1 MGTETIDK
9 TQILTGKDLIKVL
22 LVEDDAVD
30 RQIVERILANCP
42 WPVEFVI
49 ESVGSLSE
57 AVERLGSRR
66 HDIVLLDLGLPDS
79 SGVETVRRVSEIN
92 PHIPIIVLTGLDDE
106 GTGLLAIE
114 NGATDYL
121 IKDQSLDKILIRTA
135 LYALAR
141 KKETE
146 NWWRTFDAI
155 SDLVFIQDKDFTITK
170 ANKAFAEALNSKPQD
185 IIGKKCYEVFH
196 NTSTPWPGCPYQ
208 KTHADLKSHTEEIND
223 PLIGIP
229 LLVTTSPILDDN
241 GNLIGGVHIAKDVT
255 EQKKAEKLILD
266 TNLQLRE
273 TSQKLLNAK
282 QELEKKNEAL
292 EKAHKELETRVEERT
307 AELSKANEL
316 LKKEI
321 AERKQMESYLRAS
334 EANLRKVIVGNPDG
348 IVIVNKNG
356 IVRFVNPA
364 AESLFGRED
373 KELLGETFGFP
384 MVLDETTEVETIHK
398 TKGIVIV
405 EMRMV
410 EIDWE
415 GEISYL
421 ASLHN
426 ITERKEAEE
435 KMKKAMEIKSEFIS
449 MASHELRTPLTAIKE
464 GVRLV
469 IQEQTGKLNDEQ
481 KEFLGIVKR
490 NVERLARL
498 INDIL
503 DFQKLESG
511 KMDVDMQ
518 KNDVNEIVKEIK
530 ETMTPLSS
538 EKGLNLIIELDDSIP
553 IIKFDKDK
561 ITQVLT
567 NIVNNAIKFTE
578 QGSVTISTTK
588 GDNDNI
594 IQVSVSDTGPGIKN
608 EDLPKL
614 FNEFE
619 QLASGNERKTGGS
632 GLGLAISRKIIKKHN
647 ATIWAESEPGKGT
660 TFHFVLPIKERRRKP
675 RD

>member
-1 MGTETIDK
+1 
-9 TQILTGKDLIKVL
+9 
-22 LVEDDAVD
+22 
-30 RQIVERILANCP
+30 
-42 WPVEFVI
+42 
-49 ESVGSLSE
+49 
-57 AVERLGSRR
+57 
-66 HDIVLLDLGLPDS
+66 
-79 SGVETVRRVSEIN
+79 
-92 PHIPIIVLTGLDDE
+92 
-106 GTGLLAIE
+106 
-114 NGATDYL
+114 
-121 IKDQSLDKILIRTA
+121 
-135 LYALAR
+135 
-141 KKETE
+141 
-146 NWWRTFDAI
+146 
-155 SDLVFIQDKDFTITK
+155 
-170 ANKAFAEALNSKPQD
+170 
-185 IIGKKCYEVFH
+185 
-196 NTSTPWPGCPYQ
+196 
-208 KTHADLKSHTEEIND
+208 
-223 PLIGIP
+223 
-229 LLVTTSPILDDN
+229 
-241 GNLIGGVHIAKDVT
+241 
-255 EQKKAEKLILD
+255 
-266 TNLQLRE
+266 
-273 TSQKLLNAK
+273 
-282 QELEKKNEAL
+282 
-292 EKAHKELETRVEERT
+292 
-307 AELSKANEL
+307 
-316 LKKEI
+316 
-321 AERKQMESYLRAS
+321 
-334 EANLRKVIVGNPDG
+334 
-348 IVIVNKNG
+348 
-356 IVRFVNPA
+356 
-364 AESLFGRED
+364 
-373 KELLGETFGFP
+373 
-384 MVLDETTEVETIHK
+384 
-398 TKGIVIV
+398 
-405 EMRMV
+405 MV

-435 KMKKAMEIKSEFIS
+435 KIKKAMEIKSEFIS

-614 FNEFE
+614 FHEFE
-619 QLASGNERKTGGS
+619 QLAGGNERKTGGS